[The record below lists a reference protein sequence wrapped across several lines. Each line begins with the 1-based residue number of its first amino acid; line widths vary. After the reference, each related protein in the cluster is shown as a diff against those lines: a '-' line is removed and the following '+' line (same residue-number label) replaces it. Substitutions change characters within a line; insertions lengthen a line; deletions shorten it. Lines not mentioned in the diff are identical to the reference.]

1 MQKPLMLAAASLCIV
16 APAVAQSPTRS
27 ERVQFPRGASSQV
40 VRGTIRGY
48 STVDYIVGARAGQTM
63 RASMRTGNASAYFNI
78 IAPGAQSAMFI
89 GSNGGNSFNGRL
101 PQTGDYRIR
110 VYLMRNAA
118 RRGESAT
125 YALDVG
131 VSGQMGGPGG
141 PGRPGGPGGP
151 GGPGMGNGSGPPISA
166 GNMGAYCRGEA
177 AGLYGL
183 RPAYVR
189 TGRPVAA
196 PGGGTRIEGT
206 ADKGREGIKRFRCRF
221 DARNRFI
228 EVMPLDRDR
237 E

>member
-1 MQKPLMLAAASLCIV
+1 MQKTLILAAASLCAV

-27 ERVQFPRGASSQV
+27 ERVQFPRGASAQV

-48 STVDYIVGARAGQTM
+48 STVDYIVGARAGQALRVSM
-63 RASMRTGNASAYFNI
+63 RASNRSAYFNV
-78 IAPGAQSAMFI
+78 IAPRAQSAMFD
-89 GSNGGNSFNGRL
+89 GSIRGNSFSGKL

-125 YALDVG
+125 YSIDIE

-141 PGRPGGPGGP
+141 GPGT
-151 GGPGMGNGSGPPISA
+151 GSGQPISA

-189 TGRPVAA
+189 TGRLVAA

-206 ADKGREGIKRFRCRF
+206 ADKGREGIKRFRCSF

-228 EVMPLDRDR
+228 NVMPLDRDGI
-237 E
+237 

>member
-16 APAVAQSPTRS
+16 VPAVAQSPARS
-27 ERVQFPRGASSQV
+27 ERVQFPRGAASQV

-48 STVDYIVGARAGQTM
+48 STVDYIINARAGQTM
-63 RASMRTGNASAYFNI
+63 RVNMRSGNASAYFNV

-89 GSNGGNSFNGRL
+89 GSNGGNSFSGRL

-118 RRGESAT
+118 RRGESAS
-125 YALDVG
+125 YSLDIG
-131 VSGQMGGPGG
+131 VSGQMG
-141 PGRPGGPGGP
+141 GGPGGP
-151 GGPGMGNGSGPPISA
+151 GGPGGIGSGPPIAA
-166 GNMGAYCRGEA
+166 GNMAAFCRGEA

-189 TGRPVAA
+189 TGRLAA
-196 PGGGTRIEGT
+196 TPGGGTRIEGT

-228 EVMPLDRDR
+228 EVMPLDRDG

>member
-1 MQKPLMLAAASLCIV
+1 MQKTLMLAAASLCIV

-27 ERVQFPRGASSQV
+27 ERVQFPRGASSLV

-48 STVDYIVGARAGQTM
+48 STIDYIVGARAGQTL
-63 RASMRTGNASAYFNI
+63 RVGMRTSNTSSYFNV
-78 IAPGAQSAMFI
+78 IAPGAQSALFD
-89 GSNGGNSFNGRL
+89 GSIRGNSFSGRL

-118 RRGESAT
+118 RRNEVANYS
-125 YALDVG
+125 LDIG

-141 PGRPGGPGGP
+141 PGGPGA
-151 GGPGMGNGSGPPISA
+151 GNGSGPPISA

-177 AGLYGL
+177 AGMYGL

-189 TGRPVAA
+189 IGRLTAA

-221 DARNRFI
+221 DARNRFVN
-228 EVMPLDRDR
+228 VMPLDSDG

>member
-1 MQKPLMLAAASLCIV
+1 MQKTLMLAAASLCVV

-27 ERVQFPRGASSQV
+27 ERVQFPRGATSAV

-48 STVDYIVGARAGQTM
+48 STVDYIVGARAGQTL
-63 RASMRTGNASAYFNI
+63 RISMRTSNASSYFNV
-78 IAPGAQSAMFI
+78 IAPRAQSAMFD
-89 GSNGGNSFNGRL
+89 GSIRGNSFNGRL

-118 RRGESAT
+118 RRGESAS
-125 YALDVG
+125 YSLDIG

-141 PGRPGGPGGP
+141 PGGPGAGT
-151 GGPGMGNGSGPPISA
+151 GAPIAA

-189 TGRPVAA
+189 TGRLVAA
-196 PGGGTRIEGT
+196 PNGGTRIEGT
-206 ADKGREGIKRFRCRF
+206 ADKGREGIKRFRCSF

-228 EVMPLDRDR
+228 NVMPLDSDG

>member
-1 MQKPLMLAAASLCIV
+1 MQKPLMIAAASLCIV

-27 ERVQFPRGASSQV
+27 ERVQFPRGATSQA

-48 STVDYIVGARAGQTM
+48 STIDYIVGARAGQTLRVNM
-63 RASMRTGNASAYFNI
+63 RSGNASAYFNV

-89 GSNGGNSFNGRL
+89 GSNGGNSFSGRL
-101 PQTGDYRIR
+101 PQTGDYRVR

-118 RRGESAT
+118 RRGESAA
-125 YALDVG
+125 YALDIG
-131 VSGQMGGPGG
+131 VSGQMGGA
-141 PGRPGGPGGP
+141 PGGPGGV
-151 GGPGMGNGSGPPISA
+151 GSGRPISA
-166 GNMGAYCRGEA
+166 GNMSAYCRGEA

-189 TGRPVAA
+189 TGRLTAIPN
-196 PGGGTRIEGT
+196 GGTRIDGT

-228 EVMPLDRDR
+228 EVRPLDRDG

>member
-1 MQKPLMLAAASLCIV
+1 MQKTLMLAAASLCII

-27 ERVQFPRGASSQV
+27 ERVQFPRGASSHI

-48 STVDYIVGARAGQTM
+48 STVDYIVGARAGQTL
-63 RASMRTGNASAYFNI
+63 RVSMRTSNASAYFNVV
-78 IAPGAQSAMFI
+78 APRAQDAMFV
-89 GSNGGNSFNGRL
+89 GSYAGNRFSGRL

-118 RRGESAT
+118 RRGEVSN
-125 YALDVG
+125 YSLDIG
-131 VSGQMGGPGG
+131 IAGQMGGPGG
-141 PGRPGGPGGP
+141 PAGP
-151 GGPGMGNGSGPPISA
+151 GNGSGPPVTP

-189 TGRPVAA
+189 TGRLTAA

-221 DARNRFI
+221 DARNRFVN
-228 EVMPLDRDR
+228 VMPLDNDG

>member
-1 MQKPLMLAAASLCIV
+1 MQKSLILAAASLCIV

-48 STVDYIVGARAGQTM
+48 SSVDYIVGARAGQTL
-63 RASMRTGNASAYFNI
+63 RVSMRTGNASAYFNV
-78 IAPGAQSAMFI
+78 IAPGAQNAMFI
-89 GSNGGNSFNGRL
+89 GSNGGNRFSGRL
-101 PQTGDYRIR
+101 PQTGDYRVRI
-110 VYLMRNAA
+110 YLMRNAA

-125 YALDVG
+125 YALDIG
-131 VSGQMGGPGG
+131 VSGQLGGPGG
-141 PGRPGGPGGP
+141 PGYPGGGPGS
-151 GGPGMGNGSGPPISA
+151 GSGQPIPA

-189 TGRPVAA
+189 TGRLTAA

-206 ADKGREGIKRFRCRF
+206 ADKGREGAKRFRCRF

-228 EVMPLDRDR
+228 EVMPLDRDG

>member
-1 MQKPLMLAAASLCIV
+1 
-16 APAVAQSPTRS
+16 
-27 ERVQFPRGASSQV
+27 VQFERGASSQV

-48 STVDYIVGARAGQTM
+48 SSVDYIVGARAGQTL
-63 RASMRTGNASAYFNI
+63 RVSMRSGNASAYFNV
-78 IAPGAQSAMFI
+78 IAPGAQDAMFV
-89 GSNGGNSFNGRL
+89 GSNGGNSFSGRL

-125 YALDVG
+125 YSIDVG

-141 PGRPGGPGGP
+141 PGGGP
-151 GGPGMGNGSGPPISA
+151 GNGSGQPISA

-189 TGRPVAA
+189 TGRLVAA

-206 ADKGREGIKRFRCRF
+206 ADKGREGIKRFRCNF

-228 EVMPLDRDR
+228 NVMPLDRDGI
-237 E
+237 

>member
-1 MQKPLMLAAASLCIV
+1 MQKPLMIAAASLCIV

-27 ERVQFPRGASSQV
+27 ERVQFPRGASAQV

-48 STVDYIVGARAGQTM
+48 STADYIVGARAGQTL
-63 RASMRTGNASAYFNI
+63 RASMRTNNRSAYFNV
-78 IAPGAQSAMFI
+78 IAPGAQSAMFD
-89 GSNGGNSFNGRL
+89 GSVRGNSFTGRL

-125 YALDVG
+125 YALDIG
-131 VSGQMGGPGG
+131 VSGQMGPGG
-141 PGRPGGPGGP
+141 PSGP
-151 GGPGMGNGSGPPISA
+151 GNGSGQPISA

-189 TGRPVAA
+189 TGRLTAA

-206 ADKGREGIKRFRCRF
+206 ADTGRQGIKRFRCSF

-228 EVMPLDRDR
+228 EVKPLD
-237 E
+237 

>member
-1 MQKPLMLAAASLCIV
+1 MHKPLMLAAASLCVV
-16 APAVAQSPTRS
+16 APAIAQSPTRS
-27 ERVQFPRGASSQV
+27 ERVQFPRGTASQV

-48 STVDYIVGARAGQTM
+48 STVDYIIGARAGQTM
-63 RASMRTGNASAYFNI
+63 RVNMRTGNASAYFNV

-89 GSNGGNSFNGRL
+89 GSNGGNSFSGRL

-125 YALDVG
+125 YSLDIG
-131 VSGQMGGPGG
+131 VSGQMGG
-141 PGRPGGPGGP
+141 GPGGP
-151 GGPGMGNGSGPPISA
+151 GGVGSGQPISA
-166 GNMGAYCRGEA
+166 GNMAAFCRGEA

-189 TGRPVAA
+189 TGRLVAA
-196 PGGGTRIEGT
+196 PGGGTRIDGT
-206 ADKGREGIKRFRCRF
+206 ADTGRQGTKRFRCRF
-221 DARNRFI
+221 DSRNRFI
-228 EVMPLDRDR
+228 EVRPLDRDG